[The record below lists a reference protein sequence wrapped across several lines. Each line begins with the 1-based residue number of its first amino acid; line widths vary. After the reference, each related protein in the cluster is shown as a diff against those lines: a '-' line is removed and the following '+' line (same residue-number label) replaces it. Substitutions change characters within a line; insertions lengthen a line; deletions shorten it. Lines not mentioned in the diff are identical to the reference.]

1 MLPPLQSLKSGKSNR
16 SISIVIPGPLAGR
29 IARLAD
35 VEQCSFDDILVH
47 LVEKGFEGI
56 QQKLEEF
63 SDSGGIADLST
74 RQRAVLEDLR
84 KGLAVKEIAD
94 NLKVSEVTVRT
105 HILRIRER
113 LGCADILKLRIP

>member
-1 MLPPLQSLKSGKSNR
+1 M
-16 SISIVIPGPLAGR
+16 PGPLAVR
-29 IARLAD
+29 IARVAD
-35 VEQCSFDDILVH
+35 VQQCSFDEAIVH

-56 QQKLEEF
+56 EQKLDDF
-63 SDSGGIADLST
+63 SESGGISDLST